1 MGKYRTSMSGGALE
15 KYHLVEFSLRKFTSI
30 NELNHILSKIIIYV
44 VKIFPNAQTCKNEN
58 KMVLI
63 FLLDLLPKQ
72 PVLFDDDIKYF

>member
-44 VKIFPNAQTCKNEN
+44 VKY
-58 KMVLI
+58 
-63 FLLDLLPKQ
+63 FLRTDLYNITYL
-72 PVLFDDDIKYF
+72 LFILF